1 MSHVQTKIYFFST
14 LAYYKRRQP
23 RTALS
28 DENAKL
34 KAQCHSKCGTMMIP
48 PVLKITRPSQGSLRL
63 LINEIFSSVTHKNT
77 NLSINQFIYYI
88 FIYYRYSAK
97 VLDSPKNFADL
108 DRCKPSPRHS
118 LWPYHQNIIICLICL
133 NVGKSMSSI
142 LHLTLPK
149 ISDVHVFTFRN
160 IKKSENPEIFWLRT
174 KICVLHVIHLRYTY
188 VVLQNTAFLVSYI
201 RILYVNNFF

>member
-1 MSHVQTKIYFFST
+1 MWH
-14 LAYYKRRQP
+14 
-23 RTALS
+23 
-28 DENAKL
+28 DND
-34 KAQCHSKCGTMMIP
+34 P

-88 FIYYRYSAK
+88 FIYYRYSGK
-97 VLDSPKNFADL
+97 VLDSPKNIFADL

-118 LWPYHQNIIICLICL
+118 LWPYHQNIIICL
-133 NVGKSMSSI
+133 NVGISMPSV

-160 IKKSENPEIFWLRT
+160 IKKIKKSRNILIANKNMRSTCNSLAIHVRCFT
-174 KICVLHVIHLRYTY
+174 KYSFLSVLYTY
-188 VVLQNTAFLVSYI
+188 ILCKKLQVWSEHI
-201 RILYVNNFF
+201 KRSLYNFPF